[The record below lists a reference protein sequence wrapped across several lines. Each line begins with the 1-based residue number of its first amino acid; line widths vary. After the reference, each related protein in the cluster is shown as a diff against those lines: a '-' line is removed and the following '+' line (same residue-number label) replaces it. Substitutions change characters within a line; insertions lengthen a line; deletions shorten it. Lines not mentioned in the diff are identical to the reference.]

1 MRSAVSVLASNDAD
15 IFMLGSF
22 SDVDSEDSNIV
33 LDGNFRQITNEL
45 FILRLSYGRFSAARL
60 HARRYSA
67 DSRVEETTKFTQR
80 FDDHQVAHFVNFIV
94 SPQVRTDL
102 PFGKKLLKLSSGI
115 ELFVLNTIR
124 NMGATRIIEQYLLY
138 CKEMCSDFEPI
149 EKSINHFAPEAGE
162 AFDVLQKMLEDKVAL
177 CSNSERLIVNL
188 KRVRFYFKS
197 DYKVHVERSSNTADQ
212 CYIYALSYPKQ
223 HDFEQGIYAEK
234 NDSINHTT
242 VIYVNHDLIMKFLP
256 VKTREQ
262 QPGFF
267 GNRGIGWHITVLMK
281 PGASIEDEID
291 DIDEDIDTLDSS

>member
-223 HDFEQGIYAEK
+223 HDFEQGYDHEHNESCIECSNSTSTLNEIERFIEEK
-234 NDSINHTT
+234 EKEEGLFDQALKRFRSYRGSIKARKVHLLRF
-242 VIYVNHDLIMKFLP
+242 VNQDLCRK
-256 VKTREQ
+256 K
-262 QPGFF
+262 
-267 GNRGIGWHITVLMK
+267 
-281 PGASIEDEID
+281 
-291 DIDEDIDTLDSS
+291 

>member
-33 LDGNFRQITNEL
+33 LDGNFRQITNGFSEAYTNTD
-45 FILRLSYGRFSAARL
+45 YGRFSAARL

-102 PFGKKLLKLSSGI
+102 PFG
-115 ELFVLNTIR
+115 
-124 NMGATRIIEQYLLY
+124 
-138 CKEMCSDFEPI
+138 
-149 EKSINHFAPEAGE
+149 INHFAPEAGE

-234 NDSINHTT
+234 NYSINHTT